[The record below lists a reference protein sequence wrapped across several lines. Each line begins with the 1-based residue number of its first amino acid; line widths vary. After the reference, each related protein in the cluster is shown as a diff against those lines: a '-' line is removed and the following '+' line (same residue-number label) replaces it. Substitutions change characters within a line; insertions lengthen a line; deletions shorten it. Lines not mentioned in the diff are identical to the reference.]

1 MYHLP
6 NKNKQLKQQTRV
18 LISHRGVEKRER
30 RQHGASEHK
39 KWALWELV
47 VTKQHGG
54 CGKKILGGN
63 TAGRTTLFKV
73 NAEDSC

>member
-6 NKNKQLKQQTRV
+6 NRNKQLKQQTRV
-18 LISHRGVEKRER
+18 LIRHSGVEKRER
-30 RQHGASEHK
+30 HQHGASEYK
-39 KWALWELV
+39 TWALWELV

-54 CGKKILGGN
+54 RGKKILGGN